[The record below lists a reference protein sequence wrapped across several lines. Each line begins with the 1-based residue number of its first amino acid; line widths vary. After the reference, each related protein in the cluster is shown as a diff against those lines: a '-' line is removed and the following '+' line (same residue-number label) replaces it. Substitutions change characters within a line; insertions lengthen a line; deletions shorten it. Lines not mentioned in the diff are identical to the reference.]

1 MIDNFVDIAVASLL
15 KASTSGVQGLTVVV
29 GIEDNMPDLVT
40 PYICV
45 YSSVVKEDGKTPV
58 YTVNTKIEC
67 VTLSDVTPKA
77 YVENL
82 MTLVDNALDNQPVP
96 AIQAQV
102 ITTGLAYLSWHC
114 IDKSS
119 QEVGDRRTDVRELQ
133 TFAQLS

>member
-1 MIDNFVDIAVASLL
+1 MIDNNVDIAVASLL

-45 YSSVVKEDGKTPV
+45 YSSVVKEDGNTPV
-58 YTVNTKIEC
+58 YTLNTKIDC
-67 VTLSDVTPKA
+67 VTLSDITPKA

-82 MTLVDNALDNQPVP
+82 MSIVDNALDNPPSP

-102 ITTGLAYLSWHC
+102 ITTGLAYLGWHA
-114 IDKSS
+114 IDKST